1 MVAWTTHRDPHQM
14 FICGV
19 RNILK
24 ELLSAAFIY
33 MPAVQAEDL
42 AAMFEKF
49 TNRSQRVMVLAREEA
64 RALNHSYVGSEHILL
79 GLLREGVGVGAVAL
93 ESIGVTQQAV
103 RAKVIEIAGEG
114 QPPTADDIP
123 FTRGA
128 QSALE
133 RSRDEASR
141 LGDGYVGTESIL
153 LALTAERDGAAAQV
167 LLRLGA
173 DLDRVRLRVTELLTG
188 AYHAANDSPAR
199 DSAAAETGAGSGSS
213 TFERFTDR
221 ARRVVVMAQDEARA
235 LNHGYIG
242 TEHILLGLVREG
254 DGVAA
259 KALGSL
265 GISLE
270 TLRRQVEEIIGR
282 GPQAPSGHIS
292 FTPRGKKVLELA
304 LLEASELNHGYI
316 GTEHILLGLV
326 REGDGV
332 AAQVL
337 VGLGADADRVRQ
349 QVIQLLASYQAQRL
363 SGPRRPTAETLEPSP
378 AVAAAHPDP
387 AVRTAD
393 IVDHEVKQ
401 LLDDAIRE
409 AQDAGDQEL
418 GGQHVL
424 LAMCGHDDSGWLALR
439 WAGASPRPLMT
450 AAVRASSNRAPHKER
465 VPLSGGLRR
474 ALDDGW
480 RAVGQPLSAA
490 ALLASLMR
498 NQETGS
504 VQTVVEAGLRP
515 QDVLDAIVALAR
527 IGEVDAVAGQIAT
540 IGRTAESAT
549 PRPPPAPDDTIRQSG
564 DHREKR
570 GHGKAQVEASGWA
583 GPDRE
588 AAMSVFQFK
597 LAAVSAVYLLLL
609 VSTLITLVA
618 AAIHGRLWLL
628 LLAPLLGLGN
638 PRLGT
643 WSLLP
648 VAALFWWLHLPLIA
662 ILVLVWIP
670 LDASMGA
677 LMRQRHHVF
686 EFPPEN
692 RDDLRIRLPT
702 AVGAIWLGAGTG
714 K

>member
-1 MVAWTTHRDPHQM
+1 
-14 FICGV
+14 
-19 RNILK
+19 
-24 ELLSAAFIY
+24 
-33 MPAVQAEDL
+33 
-42 AAMFEKF
+42 MFEKF
-49 TNRSQRVMVLAREEA
+49 TRRSQRVIVLAREEA
-64 RALNHSYVGSEHILL
+64 LALNHSYVGSEHILL
-79 GLLREGVGVGAVAL
+79 GLLREGVGVGTVAL
-93 ESIGVTQQAV
+93 GSLGVTQQAV
-103 RAKVIEIAGEG
+103 RSKVIEIAGKG

-123 FTRGA
+123 FTPGA

-141 LGDGYVGTESIL
+141 LGDEYVGTESIL
-153 LALTAERDGAAAQV
+153 LALTGERDGAAAQV

-173 DLDRVRLRVTELLTG
+173 DLNRVRLRVAELLTG
-188 AYHAANDSPAR
+188 AYHASNDSPAR
-199 DSAAAETGAGSGSS
+199 DSAATETGADSVGSR
-213 TFERFTDR
+213 FEKYTDR

-242 TEHILLGLVREG
+242 TEHILLGLIHEG
-254 DGVAA
+254 EGVAA
-259 KALGSL
+259 KALESL

-292 FTPRGKKVLELA
+292 FTPRGKKVLDLA
-304 LLEASELNHGYI
+304 QLEASELDHGYI

-337 VGLGADADRVRQ
+337 VRLGADADRVRQ
-349 QVIQLLASYQAQRL
+349 QVLQLLTSYQAQHL
-363 SGPRRPTAETLEPSP
+363 SGPRRDTAGLTHLSQ
-378 AVAAAHPDP
+378 AAAAHRDS
-387 AVRTAD
+387 ALTTAD
-393 IVDHEVKQ
+393 IVDHEVKH
-401 LLDDAIRE
+401 LLDDAVRE
-409 AQDAGDQEL
+409 AQDAGDRLL

-424 LAMCGHDDSGWLALR
+424 LAMCGTDSSGWLALR
-439 WAGASPRPLMT
+439 WAGASPRPLMA
-450 AAVRASSNRAPHKER
+450 AAVRASGNRSPHKET
-465 VPLSGGLRR
+465 VPLSGELRR

-504 VQTVVEAGLRP
+504 VQTVVEAGMLP
-515 QDVLDAIVALAR
+515 QDVLAAIVALAR
-527 IGEVDAVAGQIAT
+527 IGEVDAAAGQLAT
-540 IGRTAESAT
+540 IERTADSASS
-549 PRPPPAPDDTIRQSG
+549 RLPPANDDAIRQSG
-564 DHREKR
+564 DHRETR
-570 GHGKAQVEASGWA
+570 RHAKAQVGASGWA

-588 AAMSVFQFK
+588 AAMSMLQFT

-628 LLAPLLGLGN
+628 ALAPLLGLGN

-670 LDASMGA
+670 VDVSMGA
-677 LMRQRHHVF
+677 LMWQRHHVS

-702 AVGAIWLGAGTG
+702 VMGAIGLGAGTG